1 MKNES
6 RIHKSWMNT
15 KVNLVFY
22 LLMTVVTFFS
32 RKIFLERLGADFI
45 GLTGTLQNILGLLNL
60 AELGIGSAVS
70 FVLYKPLREG
80 DKQAISEIVSVFG
93 YYYRKIGSIVLGI
106 AVLVSLFFP
115 FIFKESIFDNS
126 LIYFAFYAF
135 LLSSLIGYFINFR
148 QILLTADQKKYVVTA
163 YFQTANLVKILIQV
177 IVALYVTNL
186 YAWVAIELSFGLL
199 YAVILN
205 WKIRQHYPWLEAT
218 VDKGG
223 RERRNYPI
231 IISKTRQVFI
241 HKFKDFLLSQS
252 DQILVFAFVSLKMV
266 AYYGN
271 YVMVVSK
278 VTMLFSTAMDGM
290 FASVGNLIAEN
301 DRKKI
306 QKVFWELVCLR
317 FFIGGVVVFCVY
329 HLMVPF
335 IALWVGP
342 QYILDHS
349 ILILLMVSTFI
360 MLTRGAVDMFNA
372 GYGNY
377 GDLWAAWTE
386 GVICLVVTLLA
397 ASEWGLAGI
406 LVGKIVSLVP
416 IVVIWKPVYLYRQ
429 GFHLPPKEYWKGV
442 FPYYVAFGA
451 AFLLLHF
458 MADWIPICPSEG
470 IYPLVAYA
478 VIISTGFIVVYS
490 VLLYWLADGAKSL
503 VVRMVDIINA
513 KRRKS

>member
-1 MKNES
+1 
-6 RIHKSWMNT
+6 MN
-15 KVNLVFY
+15 LLFY

-32 RKIFLERLGADFI
+32 RKIFLDRLGADFI

-70 FVLYKPLREG
+70 FVLFKPLREG

-93 YYYRKIGSIVLGI
+93 YYYRKIGTIVLGI

-115 FIFKESIFDNS
+115 FIFKESVFDNS

-135 LLSSLIGYFINFR
+135 LLSSLIGYFVNFR

-177 IVALYVTNL
+177 VVALYATNL
-186 YAWVAIELSFGLL
+186 YIWVAIELSFGLL

-205 WKIRQHYPWLEAT
+205 WRIRQHYPWLKAT
-218 VDKGG
+218 VKKGD

-231 IISKTRQVFI
+231 IITKTRQVFI

-271 YVMVVSK
+271 YVMVTSK
-278 VTMLFSTAMDGM
+278 VIMLFSTAMDGM

-301 DRKKI
+301 NRQKI
-306 QKVFWELVCLR
+306 QQVFWELICFR

-329 HLMVPF
+329 HLMEPF
-335 IALWVGP
+335 ITLWVGP
-342 QYILDHS
+342 QYILEHS
-349 ILILLMVSTFI
+349 ILVLLMVSTFI

-377 GDLWAAWTE
+377 GDLWAAWVE
-386 GVICLVVTLLA
+386 GGLFLLITVVA
-397 ASEWGLAGI
+397 ASKWGLVGI
-406 LVGKIVSLVP
+406 LIGKIVSSIP
-416 IVVIWKPVYLYRQ
+416 IVVIWKPIYLYRE
-429 GFHLPPKEYWKGV
+429 GFHLPTKMYWKGV
-442 FPYYVAFGA
+442 FWYYVAFGSSFVVLHYA
-451 AFLLLHF
+451 AAL
-458 MADWIPICPSEG
+458 IPIQPSAG
-470 IYPLVAYA
+470 VYQLIGYSALLSAGFVLTYA
-478 VIISTGFIVVYS
+478 
-490 VLLYWLADGAKSL
+490 VLLYLLTDGAKL
-503 VVRMVDIINA
+503 LAHRFLHLFLP
-513 KRRKS
+513 KK

>member
-15 KVNLVFY
+15 KVNLLFY
-22 LLMTVVTFFS
+22 LLMTAVTFFS
-32 RKIFLERLGADFI
+32 RKIFLDRLGADFI

-80 DKQAISEIVSVFG
+80 NKQAISEIVSVFG

-115 FIFKESIFDNS
+115 FIFTDSVFDNS

-163 YFQTANLVKILIQV
+163 YFQTANIVKIFIQMA
-177 IVALYVTNL
+177 VAIYATNL
-186 YAWVAIELSFGLL
+186 YLWVAIELSFGLF

-218 VDKGG
+218 VDKGNQ
-223 RERRNYPI
+223 ERRNYPAI
-231 IISKTRQVFI
+231 ITKTKQVFI

-252 DQILVFAFVSLKMV
+252 DQILIFAFVSLKMV

-278 VTMLFSTAMDGM
+278 VTMLFSTTMDGM

-301 DRKKI
+301 DKQKI

-329 HLMVPF
+329 HLMEPF
-335 IALWVGP
+335 IILWLGP
-342 QYILDHS
+342 QYILEPTV
-349 ILILLMVSTFI
+349 LILLMVSTFI

-372 GYGNY
+372 GYGNF
-377 GDLWAAWTE
+377 GDLWAAWVE
-386 GVICLVVTLLA
+386 GGICLLVTILV
-397 ASEWGLAGI
+397 ASQWGLVGI
-406 LVGKIVSLVP
+406 LIGKIVSLIP
-416 IVVIWKPVYLYRQ
+416 IVVIWKPVYLYRD
-429 GFHLPPKEYWKGV
+429 GFHLPTKEYWKGV
-442 FPYYVAFGA
+442 SFYYVAFGL
-451 AFLLLHF
+451 AFLLMHYVTGI
-458 MADWIPICPSEG
+458 IPIDSSADFYHL
-470 IYPLVAYA
+470 IIHS
-478 VIISTGFIVVYS
+478 VIISSGFILIYS
-490 VLLYWLADGAKSL
+490 ILLYLLTDGAKSL
-503 VVRMVDIINA
+503 VQRIIYFIHR
-513 KRRKS
+513 KR